1 MQVVANELLSQK
13 SSEALR
19 KLADGCLQVIAV
31 FPPLFHLW
39 EMQVAEHFPTV
50 HGADAKIFHLQKVD
64 TQILHDQDR
73 SQMGSWSAGC
83 G

>member
-31 FPPLFHLW
+31 FPPLSHIW
-39 EMQVAEHFPTV
+39 EMQVAKHFPTV
-50 HGADAKIFHLQKVD
+50 HGADAKIFHLHRVC
-64 TQILHDQDR
+64 TQFLHDQDR
-73 SQMGSWSAGC
+73 THMGIWSAGC